1 VGGLQVALEWVVR
14 AFELAGEVAGVDI
27 GLGELVGKV
36 AGADTGSEWLVE
48 EVGLAHTCHKTA
60 RNRQVVDHTT
70 CIASSK
76 MDLRDSSGTNP
87 IMSLFSPRP
96 HELRASKDCRIES

>member
-1 VGGLQVALEWVVR
+1 VR
-14 AFELAGEVAGVDI
+14 AFELAGEVAEVDI

-36 AGADTGSEWLVE
+36 AGADTGSEWPAGE
-48 EVGLAHTCHKTA
+48 AGLTHTCHRTA
-60 RNRQVVDHTT
+60 RNRRAVDHTT

-96 HELRASKDCRIES
+96 HELRGSKHCRIES